1 MDLVELGRLV
11 DSGDVHTVVV
21 AFTDMQGRLMGK
33 RVVARVFLDQFVE
46 TGGSVEACDYLLS
59 TDMEMNVLDGF
70 RFSNWETGYGDLECR
85 PDMSTLRP
93 VPWLDGTV
101 MVLGD
106 TYDHSGE
113 LIEVSPRTMLHRQ
126 VDAAAEL
133 GYRSMVGT
141 ELEFYLFEDRYGSAA
156 ESGWQ
161 DMTPT
166 SPYVIDYH
174 LLATSRDEHVLAR
187 LRNEMLAA
195 GLPVENSKGEAGRGQ
210 YELNLRFAA
219 ALEMADNHVVYKN
232 GAKEIASDEGVAM
245 TFMAKHDAV
254 EAGSSCHVH
263 SSLWDIENDRSV
275 MPADGDPHQMSDLF
289 RWYLG
294 GLLAT
299 AAEFSLCWAPFVNSY
314 KRFQPE
320 SWAPTAIAWDTDNRT
335 TGFRIVG
342 SGHAMR
348 VESRIPGAD
357 CNPYVAI
364 AGMIA
369 GGLHGIRNRIEPPPP
384 TKGNTYAAD
393 VPRIPSTLARAIDL
407 WESSEVAK
415 QAFGEEAHF
424 HLAHHARLEQAAF
437 DRSVTDWERRRY
449 FEQA

>member
-1 MDLVELGRLV
+1 MDLEELERLV
-11 DSGDVHTVVV
+11 DGGEIHTVIV

-33 RVVARVFLDQFVE
+33 RMVARVFLDQFE
-46 TGGSVEACDYLLS
+46 TTNGSVEACDYLLS
-59 TDMEMNVLDGF
+59 TNMEMHVLDGF

-85 PDMSTLRP
+85 PDMTTLRRL
-93 VPWLDGTV
+93 PWLDGTV

-106 TYDHSGE
+106 TYDHGGK
-113 LIEVSPRTMLHRQ
+113 LIDVSPRTILRRQ

-133 GYRSMVGT
+133 GYESMVGT
-141 ELEFYLFEDRYGSAA
+141 ELEFYLLEEAPGSAA
-156 ESGWQ
+156 ERGWREL
-161 DMTPT
+161 TPT
-166 SPYVIDYH
+166 SPYIIDYH
-174 LLATSRDEHVLAR
+174 LLATTRDEHVLAR

-210 YELNLRFAA
+210 YELNLRYAS

-232 GAKEIASDEGVAM
+232 GAKEIASAEGRSL
-245 TFMAKHDAV
+245 TFMAKYDFT
-254 EAGSSCHVH
+254 EAGSSCHIH
-263 SSLWDIENDRSV
+263 SSLWDTASGRSA
-275 MPADGDPHQMSDLF
+275 MPSDDPHEMSDVF

-342 SGHAMR
+342 TGQAMR

-364 AGMIA
+364 AAMIA
-369 GGLHGIRNRIEPPPP
+369 GGLHGVRNRIEPPAA
-384 TKGNTYAAD
+384 TKGNTYDAD
-393 VPRIPSTLARAIDL
+393 VPRIPSTLAEAIEL
-407 WESSEVAK
+407 WERSEVAK
-415 QAFGEEAHF
+415 AAFGEAAHF
-424 HLAHHARLEQAAF
+424 HLLHHARQELDAF
-437 DRSVTDWERRRY
+437 NRSVTDWELRRY
-449 FEQA
+449 FEQV

>member
-1 MDLVELGRLV
+1 MDLVELQELV

-33 RVVARVFLDQFVE
+33 RVVAEVFLDQFDQ

-59 TDMEMNVLDGF
+59 TNMEMEVQNGF

-85 PDMSTLRP
+85 PDMATLRP
-93 VPWLDGTV
+93 IPWVDGTV

-113 LIEVSPRTMLHRQ
+113 LISVSPRSILRRQ
-126 VDAAAEL
+126 IDAAADL
-133 GYRSMVGT
+133 GYQSMVGT
-141 ELEFYLFEDRYGSAA
+141 ELEFYLFDDPPERAA
-156 ESGWQ
+156 ARGWQ
-161 DMTPT
+161 DLTPT
-166 SPYVIDYH
+166 SPYIIDYH
-174 LLATSRDEHVLAR
+174 LLATSRDEHLLAR

-210 YELNLRFAA
+210 YELNLRYAE

-232 GAKEIASDEGVAM
+232 GAKEIASDEGCAL
-245 TFMAKHDAV
+245 TFMAKYDPI
-254 EAGSSCHVH
+254 EAGSSCHIH
-263 SSLWDIENDRSV
+263 SSLWDTSTGRSA
-275 MPADGDPHQMSDLF
+275 MSSDADEHDMSDLF

-342 SGHAMR
+342 TGQAMR

-369 GGLHGIRNRIEPPPP
+369 GGLHGIRNRIEPPPA
-384 TKGNTYAAD
+384 TKGNTYEAD
-393 VPRIPSTLARAIDL
+393 VPRIPSTLIEAIEL
-407 WESSEVAK
+407 WENSEVAK
-415 QAFGEEAHF
+415 EAFGEEAHF
-424 HLAHHARLEQAAF
+424 HLAHHARLEWQAF
-437 DRSVTDWERRRY
+437 NRSVTDWELRRY
-449 FEQA
+449 FEQT